1 MKNRKVAKQSY
12 VRNTYYCH
20 SVQTEKVHAL
30 ESALEVDYFNYL
42 NVLGTQSYFE
52 VQPYSVRYK
61 INGREQR
68 YTPDFLV
75 VLGDITYI
83 VEIKYQ
89 EEADSDTFQYKSRV
103 LKSFFAKQ
111 KLLFIVLTEKDIQIG
126 ERAKNLKYLHSARK
140 HQSPTKEIAEFL
152 LALPYR
158 SATISQFQQALRDSG
173 LDPNLCRKAIAHK
186 LINAD
191 LTQPWVDVELSW

>member
-1 MKNRKVAKQSY
+1 MKNRRVAKQSY
-12 VRNTYYCH
+12 VRNTYYCY

-30 ESALEVDYFNYL
+30 ESSLEVDYFNYL

-75 VLGDITYI
+75 VIGDTTYI
-83 VEIKYQ
+83 VEIKCQ
-89 EEADSDTFQYKSRV
+89 KEADSDTFQYKARV

-111 KLLFIVLTEKDIQIG
+111 KQVFIVLTENDIRIG
-126 ERAKNLKYLHSARK
+126 ERAQNLKYLQAARK
-140 HQSPTKEIAEFL
+140 QQAPTKEIAEFL

-158 SATISQFQQALRDSG
+158 TTTVGQFQQALRDSG
-173 LDPNLCRKAIAHK
+173 LDPNLCRKAVAHK